1 MREVSVLLGLMC
13 KYSCEDC
20 VLVIFDADREK
31 YVEVELEKGTIL
43 ENMAVVLDKDL
54 DNVSSCKIKKIGT
67 LEISMV
73 INKYHTVNMYVQKMQ
88 TDWQSVWTL
97 IRLLL

>member
-54 DNVSSCKIKKIGT
+54 DNVSYCNYQIQAHEKSTELIK
-67 LEISMV
+67 S
-73 INKYHTVNMYVQKMQ
+73 INK
-88 TDWQSVWTL
+88 
-97 IRLLL
+97 